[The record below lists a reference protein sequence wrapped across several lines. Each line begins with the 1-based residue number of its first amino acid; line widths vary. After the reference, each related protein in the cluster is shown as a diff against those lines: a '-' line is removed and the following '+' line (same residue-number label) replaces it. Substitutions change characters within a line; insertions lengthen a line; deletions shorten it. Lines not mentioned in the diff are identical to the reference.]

1 VPDNPVD
8 RVTVVSSLTTLC
20 LVQMGCVC
28 VKNFFIAHTMHEQI
42 DELTAQSALATMP

>member
-28 VKNFFIAHTMHEQI
+28 VKNFFIAHTTMHEQNYFSI
-42 DELTAQSALATMP
+42 KAHFSI